1 MANRNGQGFGLIAA
15 GMLGQTPATQGLGKY
30 KIDAGYATTI
40 YNGGAVASAA
50 GYIVDGQTTDAPI
63 IGVLNGV
70 FYNAATTLKPTFAN
84 FYTQVTPANSED
96 IDAFVFDS
104 PTQQYV
110 VATDD
115 AVTQAGFLETYDMNT
130 SAGSD
135 TTGKST
141 ATLDIGD
148 TSADAATF
156 RLLRVAEDPENEDLI
171 TTPQTN
177 PALANFSG
185 YATVVVVA
193 NLSQWFGSG
202 SVSA

>member
-1 MANRNGQGFGLIAA
+1 MANRQTIGFGFTAA
-15 GMLGQTPATQGLGKY
+15 GTLGQTPATSGQGKY

-63 IGVLNGV
+63 IGVLNGI

-135 TTGKST
+135 ITGKSS

-156 RLLRVAEDPENEDLI
+156 RLLRVAEDPENEDI
-171 TTPQTN
+171 T
-177 PALANFSG
+177 AARCS
-185 YATVVVVA
+185 VVVVP
-193 NLSQWFGSG
+193 NLIELQS
-202 SVSA
+202 

>member
-40 YNGGAVASAA
+40 YNGGAVASSA

-130 SAGSD
+130 SAGND

-156 RLLRVAEDPENEDLI
+156 RLLRIAEDPENEDI
-171 TTPQTN
+171 TV
-177 PALANFSG
+177 A
-185 YATVVVVA
+185 YASVVVVP
-193 NLSQWFGSG
+193 NLIELQS
-202 SVSA
+202 

>member
-63 IGVLNGV
+63 IGVLNGI

-130 SAGSD
+130 SAGND

-156 RLLRVAEDPENEDLI
+156 RLLRVAEDPENEDI
-171 TTPQTN
+171 T
-177 PALANFSG
+177 AAFAS
-185 YATVVVVA
+185 VVVVP
-193 NLSQWFGSG
+193 NLIELQS
-202 SVSA
+202 

>member
-30 KIDAGYATTI
+30 KIDAGYATTL

-63 IGVLNGV
+63 IGVLNGI

-110 VATDD
+110 VATDA

-130 SAGSD
+130 SAGND

-156 RLLRVAEDPENEDLI
+156 RLLRVAEDPENEDI
-171 TTPQTN
+171 T
-177 PALANFSG
+177 AA
-185 YATVVVVA
+185 YASVVVVP
-193 NLSQWFGSG
+193 NLIELQS
-202 SVSA
+202 